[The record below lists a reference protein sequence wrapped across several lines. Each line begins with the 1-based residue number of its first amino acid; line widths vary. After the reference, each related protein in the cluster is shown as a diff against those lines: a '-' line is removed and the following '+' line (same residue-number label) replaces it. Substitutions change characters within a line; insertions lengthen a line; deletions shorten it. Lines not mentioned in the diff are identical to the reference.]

1 MQWKRPVPVKK
12 ENITVGDTYYSCSY
26 TGTIKVRV
34 IKIFADTDCVLAEI
48 ATTKRN
54 KRKNKPFVRSMDYLF
69 DDPEMAKS
77 AGRDW
82 EHDERKRKR
91 EKREKKKNLSV
102 N

>member
-12 ENITVGDTYYSCSY
+12 ENIKVGDKYYSCSY
-26 TGTIKVRV
+26 TGTIKVTV
-34 IKIFADTDCVLAEI
+34 IKIFNDTSCVLVEI
-48 ATTKRN
+48 ATTKHN
-54 KRKNKPFVRSMDYLF
+54 KHKSKPFVRSMDYLF

-77 AGRDW
+77 AGRNW

-91 EKREKKKNLSV
+91 EKREKKKDLSV

>member
-12 ENITVGDTYYSCSY
+12 ENIKVGDKYYSCSY
-26 TGTIKVRV
+26 NGIIKVTV
-34 IKIFADTDCVLAEI
+34 IKIFNNTSCVLVE
-48 ATTKRN
+48 TKNN
-54 KRKNKPFVRSMDYLF
+54 KHKSKPFVRSMNYLF

-77 AGRDW
+77 AGRNW

-91 EKREKKKNLSV
+91 EKREKKKDLSV